1 MVTHEEDIRL
11 LIKIACKEALIR
23 DLERILDAAPQ
34 RIAAI
39 DREIETLEKKLHQGQ
54 ESIDKW
60 KREKIR
66 LDDEIR
72 AETSAIE
79 KKQAEQINAK
89 TNEEY
94 RARNLEIEFLKKKI
108 DGAEERILEILDRM
122 DEAGREVDAVT
133 RKINTEK
140 EAMLLQRQEHVD
152 AIERAGS
159 ELAALKQEKEQ
170 VLAQLSGRTRGFY
183 RRILAV
189 KKNTAV
195 ANLIDDICQ
204 GCHSRVPPQKSHE
217 VRRNDTMITCEACGR
232 ILVYFDSE

>member
-1 MVTHEEDIRL
+1 MTHEEDIRL